1 MGTTTFSGPIKA
13 GTIKETTGTSLG
25 SNIKNTGQ
33 VVMAQTFSTGSLAG
47 GASAANVTD
56 VVIPANSQI
65 IDCVIDCPTAMGNA
79 TVLPGQPYRYI
90 GCVLD
95 NPRDPL
101 VPDPSPSVQADNSSE
116 ARTAVSRLPSSPLSA
131 YCTRFLLQRLR
142 KEIDSLGSKYSP
154 QPRADKL
161 RA

>member
-47 GASAANVTD
+47 GASAANVTN

-79 TVLPGQPYRYI
+79 TAVLSVGDTVGGNATFVNAFSITVASGAGRKYPTTEAGVHWLGQI
-90 GCVLD
+90 LE
-95 NPRDPL
+95 PR
-101 VPDPSPSVQADNSSE
+101 
-116 ARTAVSRLPSSPLSA
+116 
-131 YCTRFLLQRLR
+131 TR
-142 KEIDSLGSKYSP
+142 ESLGQLPVQQTLVKFE
-154 QPRADKL
+154 
-161 RA
+161 